1 MNLQAPNSP
10 KVTVYIPTY
19 NYAHYIAQAV
29 ESILRQTFVDWELV
43 IINDGSTDN
52 TRDVLAR
59 YQGHPKIRI
68 IDQENKGLNATNN
81 VALRLSNGRYVIRL
95 DPDDFFD
102 ENTLHILANVLD
114 TKPEVGLVYPDYYH
128 VDPDG
133 NVIELVRRKKIEE
146 EVELLDLPAHGAGT
160 MIRRECLLDLQGYAE
175 EFRCQDGYD
184 LWLRFIRSY
193 KPYNVNLPLFYYRQH
208 GESLTGQKKT
218 ILDTRRQ
225 IEKKLVDR
233 FHNGERPRVLGIVPA
248 VRNPTSPFSRPLVS
262 LAGQP
267 LLWHTLNEASQSEHL
282 DRVVVSTDDP
292 EVLDYAGRFSGV
304 SVLQRPEE
312 LTSHTSRIED
322 TVRHALNEL
331 RRNEGYE
338 PDAVCILYINTPLR
352 RHYHIDKAI
361 DTMVIFN
368 VDSVISVEQDLSL
381 FYVHRRL
388 GLTPVI
394 DAKRELRIERD
405 ALFRETGA
413 LFLTRT
419 AVLLE
424 GRLLGDR
431 IGHITMLPEEGVRIN
446 SEFSFWLAQQVFE
459 QRLNGPEASIRRERE
474 GLAGA

>member
-1 MNLQAPNSP
+1 MNLHAPSSP

-19 NYAHYIAQAV
+19 NYAHYITQAV
-29 ESILRQTFVDWELV
+29 ESILRQTIADWELV

-52 TRDVLAR
+52 TREVLAR
-59 YQGHPKIRI
+59 YQDHPKIHI
-68 IDQENKGLNATNN
+68 IEQDNKGLNATNN
-81 VALRLSNGRYVIRL
+81 VALRLSNGKYIIRL

-102 ENTLHILANVLD
+102 ENTLLILSTVLD

-128 VDPDG
+128 VDAAG
-133 NVIELVRRKKIEE
+133 HVIELVRRKKIEE

-208 GESLTGQKKT
+208 PGSLTGQKQT
-218 ILDTRRQ
+218 ILETRRR

-233 FHNGERPRVLGIVPA
+233 LHNGERPRVLGIIPV
-248 VRNPTSPFSRPLVS
+248 VRNPTSPYSRPLVP
-262 LAGQP
+262 LGGQP
-267 LLWHTLNEASQSEHL
+267 LLWHTLSEALLAEHL

-292 EVLDYAGRFSGV
+292 DVFDYTRRFSGV
-304 SVLQRPEE
+304 SALRRPEE
-312 LTSHTSRIED
+312 LTRYTSRIED
-322 TVRHALNEL
+322 TVRHALDQL
-331 RRNEGYE
+331 RREEGYE

-352 RHYHIDKAI
+352 RRHHIDKAI

-381 FYVHRRL
+381 FYVHRRF
-388 GLTPVI
+388 GLTPVV
-394 DAKRELRIERD
+394 DAKRELKIERD
-405 ALFRETGA
+405 AFFRETGA
-413 LFLTRT
+413 IFLTRT
-419 AVLLE
+419 EVLLE

-446 SEFSFWLAQQVFE
+446 SEFSFWVAEKVLE
-459 QRLNGPEASIRRERE
+459 QRLNGPEASTRARGE
-474 GLAGA
+474 GVAGA